1 MARQA
6 NAPLPAWVRDT
17 CSDPLKCALWA
28 ASLVAFIWMALN
40 NDSHHDLESFCIS
53 GSPSMLTEGWLN
65 LRLYYSSMDIAVFT
79 GAVGLMLVAMM
90 LPALQGPLAHLWHQ
104 SRPYHRAPAVAAFL
118 LGYFGV
124 WLAGSALLLMIA
136 LLLVSFTGSQL
147 AAGLLALI
155 GAGGWQL
162 CAFRARCLVRCH
174 RPASVANPLAKG
186 ALHGVWCYATC
197 WPLMLIAFC
206 LPSVHLPVMIAGA
219 IIIAYERRDRSVQ
232 APERSTRSQA

>member
-90 LPALQGPLAHLWHQ
+90 LPALQGPLAHLWRQ
-104 SRPYHRAPAVAAFL
+104 SSPYQRGPAVTAFL
-118 LGYFGV
+118 LGYFCV
-124 WLAGSALLLMIA
+124 WLAGSALLLIVA
-136 LLLVSFTGSQL
+136 LLLGSFTGSQL
-147 AAGLLALI
+147 VAGLLALI
-155 GAGGWQL
+155 GAGLLAASALREEASYFYTPTTLAQADVPAGRGVADSAAPRRTAAG
-162 CAFRARCLVRCH
+162 C
-174 RPASVANPLAKG
+174 RPAA
-186 ALHGVWCYATC
+186 
-197 WPLMLIAFC
+197 
-206 LPSVHLPVMIAGA
+206 
-219 IIIAYERRDRSVQ
+219 R
-232 APERSTRSQA
+232 